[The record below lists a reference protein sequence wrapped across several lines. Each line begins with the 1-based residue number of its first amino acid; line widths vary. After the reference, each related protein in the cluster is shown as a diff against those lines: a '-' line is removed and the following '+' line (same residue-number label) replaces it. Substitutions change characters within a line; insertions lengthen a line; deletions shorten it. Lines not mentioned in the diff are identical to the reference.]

1 MLKAFYTYDP
11 DHEHC
16 EIVFAGNRN
25 LARQSCEARDWC
37 DYIDIGA
44 RRLPHFDKYAEQG
57 YVPKEELL
65 KDGWWF
71 ECMVHHFR
79 EQLNNNKLYCTK
91 HVYEEDAVIIE
102 DKVICKEC
110 AEKLR

>member
-16 EIVFAGNRN
+16 EVVFAENRN
-25 LARQSCEARDWC
+25 QAKQSCEARNWC

-44 RRLPHFDKYAEQG
+44 RRLKHFDKYADQG
-57 YVPKEELL
+57 VVPKEELL

-71 ECMVHHFR
+71 ECQIHHFR
-79 EQLNNNKLYCTK
+79 DKFDYKVFCTK
-91 HVYEEDAVIIE
+91 YVYEEDAVIIE
-102 DKVICKEC
+102 DVVICKEC
-110 AEKLR
+110 ASKVL